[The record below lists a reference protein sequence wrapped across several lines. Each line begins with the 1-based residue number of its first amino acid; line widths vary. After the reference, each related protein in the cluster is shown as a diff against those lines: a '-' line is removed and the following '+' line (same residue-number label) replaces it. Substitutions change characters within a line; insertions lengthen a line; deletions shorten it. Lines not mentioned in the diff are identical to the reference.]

1 MSIATARPIE
11 IPAESQ
17 YRFHVDHFAA
27 LAGTRTVR
35 KASSSPRPARSL
47 RSSLA
52 KTPLSMFINTTSDV
66 HMYTSETVLQVRV

>member
-1 MSIATARPIE
+1 MSIVTARPIE

-35 KASSSPRPARSL
+35 KASSSPRPQRSL

-52 KTPLSMFINTTSDV
+52 KTSLSMSISTTSDV
-66 HMYTSETVLQVRV
+66 HMCTAGNLLQVRV